1 MSHPLRRFASRLS
14 LGALAL
20 TIIGASLLAPIRS
33 QASSSHDSASLV
45 VWADVSRAAGFQL
58 YQKEHPNVHMKIVTL
73 AAGDIPVKIKL
84 ANRIRSGW
92 PDVVFNEPYY
102 TAQFV
107 SEGYSAQL
115 DTMVPKKVQAGF
127 AANALGGCTYGGHLY
142 CLRNDVAQVVLWYN
156 AKLMKR
162 FGYKVP
168 TTWEQF
174 EALGLNVAKRHPG
187 YVVGNFGDF
196 YSLEGW
202 YWGSGCPLAQL
213 QGASTVHININ
224 DPACTRV
231 TKMVDTLLA
240 ARALS
245 KEDSFGTGYAKIGQE
260 DKILMMPAAS
270 WYPTFL
276 FKPSYKMPSGEIA
289 AAPPLRWSHDK
300 INWTGAQGG
309 GVYTVSSHST
319 NLRAA
324 AAVATWMATSNDY
337 QGTSLTFPA
346 YLPAAD
352 VWAKQLNHNP
362 FFAINPY
369 PVLRESANLI
379 RPTWNYVRYDLHDP
393 FTTTVIAA
401 VENGKTA
408 ASAMRSFQ
416 ARLVQAAQQVG
427 YTVVQ

>member
-1 MSHPLRRFASRLS
+1 
-14 LGALAL
+14 
-20 TIIGASLLAPIRS
+20 
-33 QASSSHDSASLV
+33 
-45 VWADVSRAAGFQL
+45 
-58 YQKEHPNVHMKIVTL
+58 
-73 AAGDIPVKIKL
+73 
-84 ANRIRSGW
+84 
-92 PDVVFNEPYY
+92 
-102 TAQFV
+102 
-107 SEGYSAQL
+107 
-115 DTMVPKKVQAGF
+115 
-127 AANALGGCTYGGHLY
+127 
-142 CLRNDVAQVVLWYN
+142 VLWYN
-156 AKLMKR
+156 VKLMKR
-162 FGYKVP
+162 FGYTVP

-174 EALGLNVAKRHPG
+174 QALGLTVAKRHPG

-276 FKPSYKMPSGEIA
+276 FKPSYKLPSGEIA

-309 GVYTVSSHST
+309 AST
-319 NLRAA
+319 RCRAIARICVLRPLSPPGWPPVTITKAP
-324 AAVATWMATSNDY
+324 
-337 QGTSLTFPA
+337 LTFPA

-369 PVLRESANLI
+369 PVLRATANLI

-408 ASAMRSFQ
+408 ASATSSFQ